1 MSCALFSPIRMRG
14 MTLANRI
21 AIAPMDQ
28 FSAVDGVANDWH
40 LMHYGQ
46 LGVSGTGLMIV
57 EATAVVAEGRISPGC
72 IGLYDDQCE
81 RALARVAAFCRDY
94 GNVGL
99 GIQLAHAGRKASMPV
114 PWRASGGGPVAADEG
129 GWQTVGP
136 STVPF
141 ADEGWPL
148 PEELDEDGLAGVK
161 EAFVQAAARAGR
173 IGFELIELHA
183 AHGYLLHQ
191 FLSPLSN
198 RRTDQYGG
206 SLENRMRFPLEVF
219 AAVRE
224 AWPDDKP
231 AGIRVSASDW
241 VDGGWNVDGTIALA
255 QVLQEI
261 GCDFI
266 HVSSGGT
273 SPRQNIPGGLGY
285 QVRLGAEVKAATSMP
300 VITVGQI
307 NGPRQA
313 ETIINSG
320 QADMV
325 ALGRG
330 MLFDPHWTWR
340 AAIELGA
347 EASYPRQYERAHPLL
362 RGFPVPGNPP
372 PPRK

>member
-28 FSAVDGVANDWH
+28 FSAADGLANDWH

-46 LGVSGTGLMIV
+46 LAVSGTGLMIV
-57 EATAVVAEGRISPGC
+57 EATAVEAEGRISPGC
-72 IGLYDDQCE
+72 IGLYNDECE
-81 RALARVAAFCRDY
+81 RTLGRVAAFCRDY

-114 PWRASGGGPVAADEG
+114 PWRAGGGPVPADEG
-129 GWQTVGP
+129 GWSTVGP

-148 PEELDEDGLAGVK
+148 PRELDADGLARIK

-183 AHGYLLHQ
+183 AHGYLMHQ

-206 SLENRMRFPLEVF
+206 SLENRMRFPLEIF
-219 AAVRE
+219 AAVRD

-231 AGIRVSASDW
+231 VGVRVSASDW
-241 VDGGWNVDGTIALA
+241 IDGGWNLDETIALA

-266 HVSSGGT
+266 HVSSGGL
-273 SPRQNIPGGLGY
+273 SPEQKIPGGFGY
-285 QVRLGAEVKAATSMP
+285 QVGLGAKVKAATTMP

-307 NGPRQA
+307 NGARQA
-313 ETIINSG
+313 ETIVNSG

-340 AAIELGA
+340 AAIELGG
-347 EASYPRQYERAHPLL
+347 EAAYPRPYERAQPTL